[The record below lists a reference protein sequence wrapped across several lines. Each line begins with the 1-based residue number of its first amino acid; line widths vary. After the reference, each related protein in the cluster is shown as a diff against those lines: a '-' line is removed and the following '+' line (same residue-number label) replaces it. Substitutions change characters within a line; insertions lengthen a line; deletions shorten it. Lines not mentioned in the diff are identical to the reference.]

1 MIGFFNGVRKIYIA
15 NNLKKLRTDRDLE
28 YKDIM
33 QETGISVSTL
43 KNIEEGLYKNNNIKT
58 IVALS
63 VFFKVSV
70 HDFVYTEL

>member
-1 MIGFFNGVRKIYIA
+1 
-15 NNLKKLRTDRDLE
+15 
-28 YKDIM
+28 M

-70 HDFVYTEL
+70 HDFVYTELQEGRWKK

>member
-1 MIGFFNGVRKIYIA
+1 
-15 NNLKKLRTDRDLE
+15 
-28 YKDIM
+28 M

-43 KNIEEGLYKNNNIKT
+43 KSIEEGLYKNNNIKT

-63 VFFKVSV
+63 EFFKVSV

>member
-1 MIGFFNGVRKIYIA
+1 
-15 NNLKKLRTDRDLE
+15 
-28 YKDIM
+28 M

-43 KNIEEGLYKNNNIKT
+43 KSIEEGLYKNNNIKT

-63 VFFKVSV
+63 DFFDVKV

>member
-1 MIGFFNGVRKIYIA
+1 MRKIYHIA

-43 KNIEEGLYKNNNIKT
+43 KSIEEGLYKNNNIKT

-63 VFFKVSV
+63 DFFDVKV